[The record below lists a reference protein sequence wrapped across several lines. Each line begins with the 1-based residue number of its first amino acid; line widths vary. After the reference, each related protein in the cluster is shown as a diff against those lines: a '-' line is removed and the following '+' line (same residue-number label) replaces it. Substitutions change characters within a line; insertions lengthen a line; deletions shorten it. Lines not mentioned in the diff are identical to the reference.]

1 MKAIISLGGQPISIE
16 RFNSIYE
23 NGDYIIGVDS
33 GCQFLYDHNIM
44 PDLILGDFDS
54 IEKSLLSYYKSQN
67 IPIKIFSVIKNKTD
81 GELGF
86 IEGRKIANE
95 LLIIG
100 TGGLSNTDHFLCN
113 IFLLTCY
120 PDATIVLE
128 DEWINVLEKGEYR
141 VNNEKGD
148 SISFLPLKSTHLILN
163 GFVYDGNIKTKVGY
177 TITLRNKIKKFEAK
191 IEIIKGKML
200 LIQGKK

>member
-1 MKAIISLGGQPISIE
+1 MKAIISLGGQPLSIE
-16 RFNSIYE
+16 RFNSVYE

-33 GCQFLYDHNIM
+33 GCQFLYNQNIM

-67 IPIKIFSVIKNKTD
+67 IPIKIFPVIKNETD

-86 IEGRKIANE
+86 IEGSKIANE

-100 TGGLSNTDHFLCN
+100 TGGLSEIDHFLGN
-113 IFLLTCY
+113 VFLLTRY
-120 PDATIVLE
+120 PNATIVLE
-128 DEWINVLEKGEYR
+128 EEWINVLEKGKHM
-141 VNNEKGD
+141 VNKEKGD
-148 SISFLPLKSTHLILN
+148 SISFLPLESTHLILI
-163 GFVYDGNIKTKVGY
+163 GFDYDGNIKTEVGHI
-177 TITLRNKIKKFEAK
+177 ITLRNRIKEFEAK
-191 IEIIKGKML
+191 IEILEGKML